1 MRIVILSRSKTL
13 HSTRRLTQEARALGI
28 ECVVVNP
35 LRCQL
40 SVSEGGP
47 AICIMGKALEGID
60 AVVPRIGASI
70 TEYGLL
76 VVRHF
81 EMMGVPVV
89 NPSDAILNSRNKF
102 RALQTCSAKGL
113 SVPLSVMG
121 RSAADLPNN
130 MRLVGRFP
138 MIMKLLQGAQGIG
151 VMLGHDKSSVES
163 VVSTMLEMDK
173 DLILQEF
180 IKEASGTD
188 VRVLVVGGKVVAAMR
203 RNARKGEFRAN
214 VHRGGFGERISRLP
228 KSYER
233 LALSSAKALGLEIA
247 GVDLLESSS
256 GPLLLEVNSSPG
268 FEELEKATKINVAEK
283 MIRQAMKMG
292 QAGQR
297 RRARALA
304 STKKKASTKKRAVK
318 KATAKKAATKAA
330 KKAAKR
336 RR

>member
-1 MRIVILSRSKTL
+1 MRIVVLSRSRTL
-13 HSTRRLTQEARALGI
+13 HSTRRLTEEARRLGVDLVI
-28 ECVVVNP
+28 VNP

-40 SVSEGGP
+40 SVSSDGP
-47 AICIMGKALEGID
+47 SICILGKKLEGVD
-60 AVVPRIGASI
+60 VVVPRIGTSI

-81 EMMGVPVV
+81 ECMGVPVV

-113 SVPLSVMG
+113 AVPLSVMG

-130 MRLVGRFP
+130 MRLIGRFP

-151 VMLGHDKSSVES
+151 VMLGHDRSSVES
-163 VVSTMLEMDK
+163 VTSTLLEMDK

-180 IKEASGTD
+180 VKEASGSD
-188 VRVLVVGGKVVAAMR
+188 VRVLVVGGRVVAAMR

-228 KSYER
+228 KAYER
-233 LALSSAKALGLEIA
+233 LALTSAKALGLEIA

-268 FEELEKATKINVAEK
+268 FEELEKATGINVAEK
-283 MIRQAMKMG
+283 MVRMAIRKAE
-292 QAGQR
+292 AGKRSRAR
-297 RRARALA
+297 RRSPA
-304 STKKKASTKKRAVK
+304 KKR
-318 KATAKKAATKAA
+318 
-330 KKAAKR
+330 
-336 RR
+336 

>member
-1 MRIVILSRSKTL
+1 MRIVVLSRSKTL
-13 HSTRRLTQEARALGI
+13 HSTRRLMQEARALGA
-28 ECVVVNP
+28 ECLIVNP

-40 SVSEGGP
+40 SVSKDGP
-47 AICIMGKALEGID
+47 QICIMGKSLEGVD
-60 AVVPRIGASI
+60 AVVPRIGTSI

-113 SVPLSVMG
+113 AVPLSVMG
-121 RSAADLPNN
+121 RSGSDLPNN
-130 MRLVGRFP
+130 MKLIGRFP

-180 IKEASGTD
+180 VKEASGTD

-203 RNARKGEFRAN
+203 RNAKKGEFRAN

-247 GVDLLESSS
+247 GVDLLESAS

-283 MIRQAMKMG
+283 MIRQAIRVG
-292 QAGQR
+292 RAGQR
-297 RRARALA
+297 RRARAAA
-304 STKKKASTKKRAVK
+304 SAKKTAKRATKKRK
-318 KATAKKAATKAA
+318 
-330 KKAAKR
+330 
-336 RR
+336 